1 MTTKANWLDRTI
13 ATVAP
18 RAAVRRVM
26 ARAAFEEV
34 TRKYDGAALGRL
46 RQGWKASGSSADS
59 EIGAAL
65 PLLRARHRDL
75 VRNNAHARKA
85 VSTWKNNI
93 VGAGIMARSN
103 SADPELNALT
113 DELWK
118 EWVEQAD
125 ADGQLDFYGLQE
137 LAVGIMVEGGEAL
150 VRRRLQAPGSGLRVP
165 LQIQILE
172 GDHLD
177 HSKSGATS
185 AGRTAVQG
193 VEFDQA
199 GRRAAYWL
207 FPEHPGNTWISGK
220 GRYLSSPVPAS
231 DLLHLYRK
239 ERTQTRGVPWG
250 ASIITDL
257 HDDADYDLAER
268 IRKKTEA
275 CIVAIVTGAEE
286 GDETIAPK
294 VTDADGNTIE
304 KFEPGMIAYAHDGKS
319 VTFNNPPTMGGYA
332 EYKGVNFH
340 KIAAGY
346 LIPHA
351 LMTGNLKEVNFTSS
365 RVGLVDFRRLVDAI
379 QWLTVAPMLL
389 NPVRRWFCAAAHL
402 AGELPV
408 PYVPCEWNPP
418 AFESVNPLDD
428 ANAELI
434 DMRSGTVS
442 WDEAVSKRGRNPDDV
457 MNEIADR
464 QKKFDELGLIFDS
477 DPRRVTKGG
486 NEQPSVSQQAAEALG
501 ADRSHTDSGAD
512 GRRRLKPVA

>member
-1 MTTKANWLDRTI
+1 
-13 ATVAP
+13 
-18 RAAVRRVM
+18 M

-46 RQGWKASGSSADS
+46 RQGWKASGTSADA
-59 EIGAAL
+59 EIGQAL
-65 PLLRARHRDL
+65 PTLRARHRDL
-75 VRNNAHARKA
+75 IRNNAHARKA
-85 VSTWKNNI
+85 VTVWKNNI

-103 SADPELNALT
+103 GPDPDINKRT
-113 DELWK
+113 DELWS
-118 EWVEQAD
+118 EWVKQAD

-150 VRRRLQAPGSGLRVP
+150 VRRRLRSPRDGLRVP

-177 HSKSGATS
+177 HGKSGPTS
-185 AGRTAVQG
+185 ASRTAVQG
-193 VEFDQA
+193 VEFA
-199 GRRAAYWL
+199 ANGRRTAYWL
-207 FPEHPGNTWISGK
+207 FREHPGNSWLSGA
-220 GRYLSSPVPAS
+220 GRYQSAPVSAS
-231 DLLHLYRK
+231 EVLHLYRK

-250 ASIITDL
+250 ASIITDM

-286 GDETIAPK
+286 GDEGIAPK
-294 VTDADGNTIE
+294 VVDAAGNTIE
-304 KFEPGMIAYAHDGKS
+304 KFEPGLIAYARDGKQ
-319 VTFNNPPTMGGYA
+319 VTFNNPTAMGGYA
-332 EYKGVNFH
+332 EYKDVNHH

-346 LIPHA
+346 LMPHM
-351 LMTGNLKEVNFTSS
+351 LMTGELSKVNFTSS
-365 RVGLVDFRRLVDAI
+365 RVGLVDFRRLVDAV
-379 QWLTVAPMLL
+379 QWLTLVPMLL
-389 NPVRRWFCAAAHL
+389 DPVRRWFCAAAHL

-434 DMRSGTVS
+434 NMRSGTVS
-442 WDEAVSKRGRNPDDV
+442 WDESVSKRGRNPDDV
-457 MNEIADR
+457 MNEIAAR
-464 QKKFDELGLIFDS
+464 QKKFDDLGLIFDS

-486 NEQPSVSQQAAEALG
+486 NEQPSVSQQAAEGLAG
-501 ADRSHTDSGAD
+501 SGSRQNTET
-512 GRRRLKPVA
+512 GNEPRRLKPVA